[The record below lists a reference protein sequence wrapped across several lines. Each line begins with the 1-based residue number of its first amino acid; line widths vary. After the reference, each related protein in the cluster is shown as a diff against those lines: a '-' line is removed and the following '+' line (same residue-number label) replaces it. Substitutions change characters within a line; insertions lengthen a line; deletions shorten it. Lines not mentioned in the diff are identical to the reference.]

1 MLEITDATFD
11 SAVLQSPRPVMV
23 KFYADWCGPCKM
35 LAPRFEQAAAALVG
49 QPVDIAKCNIDTCPI
64 SAQRCNVRGVP
75 AVLVFKGG
83 ACVGKQSGVTDAR
96 TLVALAQNAL

>member
-11 SAVLQSPRPVMV
+11 AQVLKSPRPVMV

-35 LAPRFEQAAAALVG
+35 LAPRFEEAAAALSG
-49 QPVDIAKCNIDTCPI
+49 QPVVVAKINIDNSPV
-64 SAQRCNVRGVP
+64 SAKRCNVKGVP

-83 ACVGKQSGVTDAR
+83 ACVGKHSGVSDVR
-96 TLVALAQNAL
+96 TLVSLAQNAL